1 MKFAGNMIS
10 EKDIKN
16 IHELSMRI
24 LAEVGVE
31 IEDNDIVELFKQKG
45 ARTEGNVVF
54 MDEDMVNK
62 ALQTVPSQFE
72 IYGRKGNVT
81 VGGDNKI
88 IAPVSGPITV
98 MEGDQTRQN
107 TAEDFIKFQMLHQS
121 SDIMDMLNPNLIEP
135 SDISAEDVRD
145 YQMAICLKYTDK
157 PLIGFTTS
165 PDASLSSIEMAQDFY
180 GVGDE
185 ENVVLGIISVISPL
199 KYDETMLDAVKI
211 YAERNQPLMFAC
223 CSLPGATSPTTISG
237 TMAVNNA
244 EVLGGIVMSQIIK
257 PGLPV
262 IYGNTTGSCDLRF
275 VSPAIG
281 SVETGLIILASA
293 ELAKF
298 YGIPCR
304 TGGALSDAKDV
315 DWQAGVES
323 TITMLPSIMSTS
335 NFILQSC
342 GVMDSFN
349 VISYE
354 KFMLD
359 EQNIKMFMRMKNG
372 FALEDKDE
380 VFETIKNVGVGG
392 QYLQEMHTAMNFRKE
407 HFNAKLFNK
416 EGLEIWEKNGSKSV
430 KEKAADAYKNRLAEH
445 KYVENTDEQKQVL
458 AQYLKDYMQNLPEKE
473 EMTV

>member
-1 MKFAGNMIS
+1 MKFSGNMIG
-10 EKDIKN
+10 EKDIKD
-16 IHELSMRI
+16 IHELSMKI
-24 LAEVGVE
+24 LSEVGVE
-31 IEDNDIVELFKQKG
+31 YEDDEIVELFKQKG

-54 MDEDMVNK
+54 IDEDMVNE
-62 ALQTVPSQFE
+62 ALKTVPSQFE
-72 IYGRKGNVT
+72 IYGRKGNVI

-98 MEGDQTRQN
+98 MEGEETRQN
-107 TAEDFIKFQMLHQS
+107 TAEDFIKFQMLHHS
-121 SDIMDMLNPNLIEP
+121 SEIMDMLNPNLIEP
-135 SDISAEDVRD
+135 SDIPAEDVRD

-165 PDASLSSIEMAQDFY
+165 PDASINSIKMAQDFY
-180 GVGDE
+180 GVGNE

-211 YAERNQPLMFAC
+211 YAEKNQPLMFAC

-244 EVLGGIVMSQIIK
+244 EVLGGIVMSQVIK

-262 IYGNTTGSCDLRF
+262 IYGNTSGSCDLRY

-293 ELAKF
+293 ELAKL
-298 YGIPCR
+298 YNIPCR
-304 TGGALSDAKDV
+304 TGGSLSDAKEV
-315 DWQAGVES
+315 DWQAGVEA

-359 EQNIKMFMRMKNG
+359 EHNIKMFMRMKNG
-372 FALEDKDE
+372 FELEDKDE
-380 VFETIKNVGVGG
+380 VFEAIKNAGVGG

-407 HFNAKLFNK
+407 HFNATLFNK
-416 EGLEIWEKNGSKSV
+416 EGYETWERNGKKSV
-430 KEKAADAYKNRLAEH
+430 KEKAADAYKKRLENH
-445 KYVENTDEQKQVL
+445 KYIENTDGQNEVL
-458 AQYLKDYMQNLPEKE
+458 AQYLKNYMQGMPEKE
-473 EMTV
+473 EVTV